1 MKFTTIYRNGKPQNF
16 FIKTDRPGKEVES
29 MNVRE
34 TMKELAQYLRMQE
47 ELAETVEGLKDQIKA
62 YMAENG
68 LETLASD
75 EHKATYKAVS
85 SSRIDTTAFKKAF
98 PSIAEQF
105 TKTTVATR
113 FTFN

>member
-1 MKFTTIYRNGKPQNF
+1 MSIQ
-16 FIKTDRPGKEVES
+16 
-29 MNVRE
+29 E

-47 ELAETVEGLKDQIKA
+47 EISEIVEGLKDQIKA
-62 YMAENG
+62 YMQQNQ

-75 EHKATYKAVS
+75 EHKATYKTVS

-98 PSIAEQF
+98 PSMAEQF
-105 TKTTVATR
+105 TRTTTSTR